1 MPWRNA
7 INSTK
12 FPRVQGASRL
22 GLDRLGLDRFGLD
35 RLSSYRA
42 NRKAFS
48 RSHRFPVR
56 TSAGAAC
63 AIACALFGYDAGV
76 RRGQDRH
83 ARRPAGL
90 PPRRSRRK
98 HSPRSEPESAGPTVL
113 PPLRPRSYRS
123 AISPKARCRF
133 SFPSISRS
141 FTSTATARKS
151 PKRWWR
157 PACPNIQR
165 RSARSVLFRSS
176 FFITPTSIAARPCPT
191 WNASP
196 GQAWR
201 CTRA

>member
-48 RSHRFPVR
+48 PFAPVP
-56 TSAGAAC
+56 GAYERRCSLCYRLRA
-63 AIACALFGYDAGV
+63 FGYDAGV

-83 ARRPAGL
+83 ARRQPACRRAGRGASIRRDQNRKARDQ
-90 PPRRSRRK
+90 PCCRRSGREATVRQYPQRADADFHFHQSAEASPLQQRR
-98 HSPRSEPESAGPTVL
+98 EQ
-113 PPLRPRSYRS
+113 
-123 AISPKARCRF
+123 
-133 SFPSISRS
+133 
-141 FTSTATARKS
+141 S

-176 FFITPTSIAARPCPT
+176 FFITPTSIVARPCPT